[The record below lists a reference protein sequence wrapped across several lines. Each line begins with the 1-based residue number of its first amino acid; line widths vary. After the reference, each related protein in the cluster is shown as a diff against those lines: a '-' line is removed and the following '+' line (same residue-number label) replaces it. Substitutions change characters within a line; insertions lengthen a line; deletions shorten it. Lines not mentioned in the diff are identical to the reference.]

1 MDRDPLGGSTDT
13 PEEGVCCPR
22 GICTC
27 HYVGTENDVR
37 RTLYQ
42 ISGAVRDARQSRK
55 CGALADVSCTWT
67 RLKHET
73 KKPRRNH
80 REWYVTR
87 RASAWSKKW
96 RRALGRKCS
105 TRLPGLCGGAVVGSS
120 HSTACEV
127 PCTPH
132 LPGPGSQGKAFS
144 PAGLVAARR
153 IITQLGIPLCAFG
166 LALCGLF
173 RLNLLTLERLGDVP
187 YSGI

>member
-67 RLKHET
+67 KLKHET
-73 KKPRRNH
+73 KTPLDAHRLNFLKPDEKFDIIGTKSNFTYD
-80 REWYVTR
+80 EFVEFLCK
-87 RASAWSKKW
+87 AEAAQS
-96 RRALGRKCS
+96 RALIRPHDTDGDGYLS
-105 TRLPGLCGGAVVGSS
+105 GSEKDS
-120 HSTACEV
+120 WDAMAQKVQQKMILIDTTS
-127 PCTPH
+127 
-132 LPGPGSQGKAFS
+132 F
-144 PAGLVAARR
+144 
-153 IITQLGIPLCAFG
+153 
-166 LALCGLF
+166 
-173 RLNLLTLERLGDVP
+173 
-187 YSGI
+187 